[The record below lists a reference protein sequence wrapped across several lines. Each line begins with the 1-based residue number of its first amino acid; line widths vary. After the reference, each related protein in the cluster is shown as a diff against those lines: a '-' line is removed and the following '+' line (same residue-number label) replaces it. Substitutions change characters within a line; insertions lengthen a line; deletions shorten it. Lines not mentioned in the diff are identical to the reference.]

1 MLNNLSIVKTKGAHH
16 CVDDTNMHSKSSD
29 VNSVKQM
36 RGNTVKSD
44 EKCVKTIKQMNP
56 TVCGGE
62 MPLAYVILVLN
73 KGLERVIV

>member
-1 MLNNLSIVKTKGAHH
+1 
-16 CVDDTNMHSKSSD
+16 MHSKSSD

-36 RGNTVKSD
+36 RVNTVKSD
-44 EKCVKTIKQMNP
+44 GKCLKTVKQMNP

>member
-1 MLNNLSIVKTKGAHH
+1 MLNNLSNVKTKGAHH
-16 CVDDTNMHSKSSD
+16 CLDDTNMHSKSSD

-44 EKCVKTIKQMNP
+44 GKCLKTVKQMNP

-62 MPLAYVILVLN
+62 MPLTYVILVLN

>member
-16 CVDDTNMHSKSSD
+16 CVDDTNMHSKASD
-29 VNSVKQM
+29 VNSFKQM

-44 EKCVKTIKQMNP
+44 GKCLKTVKQMHP
-56 TVCGGE
+56 SVCGGE

-73 KGLERVIV
+73 KGLDRVIL